1 MVKIKSKI
9 DGTRNTL
16 SSIWLLLLLQLT
28 KQNVKTRYDDNVTTR
43 TTRNLKTK
51 INDDVP
57 HFTSTNDNVL
67 IVRRAASKRQD
78 PERYIEA
85 LHYDSR
91 QLKPLNRMDYDLKQ
105 QTNRIDNV

>member
-1 MVKIKSKI
+1 MVKIKRKI

-85 LHYDSR
+85 IHCDTR
-91 QLKPLNRMDYDLKQ
+91 QFKLLNGADYDLNQ
-105 QTNRIDNV
+105 PPN